1 MQVKEPRP
9 ACDYSPRLAMRTPA
23 TFFAPPG
30 LPALEREAPRPAPA
44 IIAPARLVAGPNA
57 LAFRWL
63 GLSVTSLLLAGLLSL
78 SVVVGRLPGISE
90 LIGDP
95 LFFKRCLV
103 VHVNLALSVWFYAFV
118 SALATLR
125 APAGNRRLDLAA
137 YGLAVLGVATMLAGA
152 LVRGA
157 EPVLANYI
165 PVIDHPLYIA
175 GLGLFFAAI
184 LLFVARRT
192 GPAAGPAD
200 GGLPAEAAVGVQVC
214 GIVLVLAAATWIS
227 ARSAL
232 PAGLNR
238 LTFFEFSHWGAGH
251 VLQVANVC
259 AMLAVWLWLL
269 QRATGHSAL
278 TPRTAGVLFA
288 LLVAPHFAMPLLSAQ
303 GVMHRT
309 YIEGATLLM
318 RWGIFPVVLLLF
330 LVGVRHLRR
339 HSLRPD
345 DPAARLARA
354 GFVASAGLTLLGIVL
369 GSLIRGST
377 SLVPA
382 HYHASLGGVTAAFMT
397 AAHLFFAPG
406 LAAQRQ
412 RWIAARRQII
422 AFGLGQAVFALGF
435 GFAGIHGS
443 GRKTYGSEQHVR
455 TLGEQIGLGVMGLGG
470 LVAAAAG
477 IWFLI
482 LIGRALRARRAALVR
497 TSLSPAHP

>member
-1 MQVKEPRP
+1 
-9 ACDYSPRLAMRTPA
+9 MRTPV
-23 TFFAPPG
+23 TFFAPPR
-30 LPALEREAPRPAPA
+30 ALTIGVEAPRGPTVAQTP
-44 IIAPARLVAGPNA
+44 LVATGPNST
-57 LAFRWL
+57 AFRWL
-63 GLSVTSLLLAGLLSL
+63 SLSVISLLLAGLLSL

-118 SALATLR
+118 ASLSALR
-125 APAGNRRLDLAA
+125 SPARSRSLDMAA
-137 YGLAVLGVATMLAGA
+137 YAMSVFGVVLMLAGG

-157 EPVLANYI
+157 APILANYI

-175 GLGLFFAAI
+175 GLGLFFAGI
-184 LLFVARRT
+184 LAFIIRRT
-192 GPAAGPAD
+192 GSEREPPI
-200 GGLPAEAAVGVQVC
+200 GGLPVEAAVGAQVC

-227 ARSAL
+227 ARTAL
-232 PAGLNR
+232 PEGLNR

-259 AMLAVWLWLL
+259 AMLAVWIWLMA
-269 QRATGHSAL
+269 RATGRSMMTVRSAGL
-278 TPRTAGVLFA
+278 LFA
-288 LLVAPHFAMPLLSAQ
+288 VLVAPHFAMPLLSGQ

-318 RWGIFPVVLLLF
+318 RWGIFPVVLVFFF
-330 LVGVRHLRR
+330 LCLRHLLR
-339 HSLRPD
+339 HPVSKTD
-345 DPAARLARA
+345 AVARLARA
-354 GFVASAGLTLLGIVL
+354 GFASSAALTLLGIVL

-397 AAHLFFAPG
+397 AAHLYFDQ
-406 LAAQRQ
+406 AARSSQGAYTH
-412 RWIAARRQII
+412 RWTSARRQILC
-422 AFGLGQAVFALGF
+422 FGIGQAVFALGF

-455 TLGEQIGLGVMGLGG
+455 TLSEQVGLGVMGLGG

-477 IWFLI
+477 IWFLV
-482 LIGRALRARRAALVR
+482 LLGRALRARRSNSVRNPLTPAL
-497 TSLSPAHP
+497 P